1 LRPHFRQQ
9 WVIPP
14 HQNAD
19 FVAFMEDVLDVY
31 CRPYDPRF
39 PVVNMDEQPV
49 QLVKETRV
57 PMPPAP
63 GQPER
68 FDYEYERNGTAN
80 LFLFVE
86 ALAGWRRLSVRE
98 RKTAVDWAQE
108 VRWLLDEKHP
118 AAEKVILICD
128 NLNTHGIGSLYEAF
142 APEEARRLAKRLEI
156 HYTPKHGSWLN
167 IAECE
172 LSVFTRQ
179 HLSRRVSD
187 AVTLSQLAE
196 TWQSDRN
203 LRHRGVHW
211 RFTTTD
217 ARVKL
222 KRLYPEFQLS

>member
-1 LRPHFRQQ
+1 LRQQ

-14 HQNAD
+14 HANGS
-19 FVAFMEDVLDVY
+19 FVACMEDVLDVY

-57 PMPPAP
+57 PLPPAP

-68 FDYEYERNGTAN
+68 FDYEYERNGTAS

-86 ALAGWRRLSVRE
+86 ALAGWRQLSARE

-108 VRWLLDEKHP
+108 VRWLLDERYP
-118 AAEKVILICD
+118 QAQKVILVCD

-179 HLSRRVSD
+179 HLSRRVPD
-187 AVTLSQLAE
+187 MATLRQLAE
-196 TWQSDRN
+196 MWQTDRN
-203 LRHRGVHW
+203 NRHQGVRW
-211 RFTTTD
+211 RFNTCD
-217 ARVKL
+217 ARIKL
-222 KRLYPEFQLS
+222 KRLYPQFEVS